1 MIHNKMHKYRFYF
14 IFLFL
19 THFVFFF
26 FFLLC
31 RVLKS
36 WFESQFLS
44 YYLLNWCHA
53 ILSFWIKNENRSLQG
68 FARAYCLYLLQ
79 KVYSKFFTQNMDCL
93 YSSES
98 PTTINNCIQ
107 TIPQHWVFQSWGT
120 LPCRLFSLISEHQ
133 LGSDGFHPFSIQLE
147 IKGSG
152 RNWNPLCCICET
164 DVEVQRPAA
173 EKQTKT

>member
-26 FFLLC
+26 FSYSAECWKAGLKVNSYPIIYWIGVMQYSVSELEMRIDLFKGLLELT
-31 RVLKS
+31 V
-36 WFESQFLS
+36 
-44 YYLLNWCHA
+44 Y
-53 ILSFWIKNENRSLQG
+53 
-68 FARAYCLYLLQ
+68 YLLQ

-133 LGSDGFHPFSIQLE
+133 LGSDEFHPFSIQLE